1 MINWFLLSASIISLV
16 GMAFHGVA
24 GQKIYMGNI
33 NRSDLESLTKSLSLV
48 SWHIFTIFLLVSAI
62 VLAYVAY
69 YPEFALVTYPII
81 GVNALGSTLFV
92 FLGLYPVS
100 ENRQDFLL
108 TTLFHFFFLGLL
120 AVPAGGS

>member
-1 MINWFLLSASIISLV
+1 
-16 GMAFHGVA
+16 MAFHGVA

-69 YPEFALVTYPII
+69 YPEFALATYPII
-81 GVNALGSTLFV
+81 GVNALGSTLFGCLGV
-92 FLGLYPVS
+92 AGHRPLLKLPGAYLMGGTALLALLGL
-100 ENRQDFLL
+100 
-108 TTLFHFFFLGLL
+108 
-120 AVPAGGS
+120 